1 MAKNIEIKG
10 LAEVERN
17 LKRVEDQAKQRVVEE
32 IEREFPLN
40 ELRAVVPVRTG
51 KLRRSLRMQ
60 RDGNVF
66 QFTGQWYGQVV
77 RLLSGRYVRDELEHL
92 FRKAIEKIG
101 HIRI

>member
-1 MAKNIEIKG
+1 MAQNIEIKG
-10 LAEVERN
+10 LDQVMRN
-17 LKRVEDQAKQRVVEE
+17 LKKVEDQAKQRVVQE

-51 KLRRSLRMQ
+51 KLRRSLRMR
-60 RDGNVF
+60 RDGFVF
-66 QFTGQWYGQVV
+66 SFTGKWYGQVV

-92 FRKAIEKIG
+92 FRKALEKIG